1 MGETEFLQAMGR
13 RVSAR
18 RRELHLTQEQV
29 AEQMDVSLQMIS
41 NLELG
46 KKAIRPANL
55 LKLSHVLRISA
66 DYLLSGQRSD
76 AELSEI
82 GQKVARLSPEHQ
94 RIIGE
99 LIDSLIVER
108 ES

>member
-1 MGETEFLQAMGR
+1 MGDAEFLRAMGQ

-18 RRELHLTQEQV
+18 RKELHLTQEQV
-29 AEQMDVSLQMIS
+29 AEQMDVSLQMVS

-46 KKAIRPANL
+46 KKAIRPENL
-55 LKLSHVLRISA
+55 ARLSVVLQVSA
-66 DYLLSGQRSD
+66 DYLLTGERSD

-82 GQKVARLSPEHQ
+82 GRKFAQLSPEHQ

-99 LIDSLIVER
+99 LIDSLIVE
-108 ES
+108 